1 MSADVPIW
9 ALAPAVLVPV
19 AVAAAVWYQ
28 SRRREREELEA
39 LAAQVRAV
47 SEGRFEQRTQPPQA
61 SLQPLARAINVMAA
75 QLAQLFAERDAQVGA
90 LRNEAE
96 RDPLTGLASRA
107 PFMARVADRVADDRA
122 SSGTLA
128 ILRLHDLV
136 GLNRRFG
143 RDRGTELLLSV
154 AALLRLRAVRF
165 ERTAGAAG
173 VAEPVAVARLNGADF
188 GLLLPPAAPGAAEAW
203 LADLVRALRALPVLA
218 DAGQGRVGWIGA
230 SRWRPGESMA
240 DLMARADAML
250 QACETADV
258 DWRCAEPEQEGVM
271 SVTRWR
277 VALEDALGTGRVSLA
292 LQAVEDRT
300 GSRVLMH
307 AVPVIELPDGRR
319 LEGDEFVAPAARCM
333 RRPDVDLRVVELA
346 VDALG
351 REEGS
356 IQVEVGWES
365 ALRPNFLLRLGM
377 VLERAGPAAAR
388 LLLAVDVRAG
398 RHGGLAPLAPLFDLL
413 RRHGVRAALDGVDG
427 PFSDL
432 NELGRMG
439 LTSLILDEA
448 MCTGIAAPAAAGQRQ
463 LAAILVQVAH
473 AQGLSVAARDIGDLR
488 DLRSLWELGI
498 DRVTGP
504 ALRAVPAEQGVP
516 AHGAFELQGAS

>member
-1 MSADVPIW
+1 MSAVVPIW
-9 ALAPAVLVPV
+9 ALAPAALAPL
-19 AVAAAVWYQ
+19 AVAAGVWLQ
-28 SRRREREELEA
+28 SRRRERAELEG
-39 LAAQVRAV
+39 LAAQVRAI
-47 SEGRFEQRTQPPQA
+47 SEGRFEQRMQPPQA
-61 SLQPLARAINVMAA
+61 SLQPLARAINVTAA

-107 PFMARVADRVADDRA
+107 PFMARVADRVADEGA
-122 SSGTLA
+122 SSGMLA
-128 ILRLHDLV
+128 ILRLHDLA

-165 ERTAGAAG
+165 ERTAGASGAG
-173 VAEPVAVARLNGADF
+173 EPVAVARLNGADF

-203 LADLVRALRALPVLA
+203 LADLVRALRGLPVLA
-218 DAGQGRVGWIGA
+218 GAGQGRAGWIGA

-271 SVTRWR
+271 SIARWR

-292 LQAVEDRT
+292 LHAVEDRS

-307 AVPVIELPDGRR
+307 AVPVIELPDGRC

-351 REEGS
+351 REEGA

-365 ALRPNFLLRLGM
+365 ALRPNFLLRLAT

-398 RHGGLAPLAPLFDLL
+398 RHAGLAPLAPLFDVL

-427 PFSDL
+427 PLGDL
-432 NELGRMG
+432 NELDRLG
-439 LTSLILDEA
+439 LTSLVLDGA
-448 MCTGIAAPAAAGQRQ
+448 MSTGIAAPAAAGQRQ
-463 LAAILVQVAH
+463 LATILVEVAH
-473 AQGLSVAARDIGDLR
+473 AQGLRVAARGVEDPR
-488 DLRSLWELGI
+488 DLRCLWELGI
-498 DRVTGP
+498 DQASGP
-504 ALRAVPAEQGVP
+504 ALRAGQADRGVS
-516 AHGAFELQGAS
+516 ARGAYELQGAS